1 MDSTAYQ
8 AFYSAPNSAHQSR
21 APSPVLVGPNLA
33 AFQRQ
38 QAHGGANAMPN
49 RQNPFA
55 MSTSSMA
62 STMTEPERPPP
73 IINKVT
79 PSEGPPSGGTE
90 ISVYGSGFTPGM
102 EVMFGDQVATATT
115 YWGEKALCC
124 VLPPGQVGIVP
135 VSIAPSPLRQFSSP
149 PPGQTQVFNYVGKT
163 SEMQMM
169 EMALRF
175 YSQKET
181 GRADQ
186 WQALAQGAANAWVS
200 QGSATQAQ
208 GLQSGQG
215 TPFDGSM
222 PDMRFG

>member
-1 MDSTAYQ
+1 
-8 AFYSAPNSAHQSR
+8 
-21 APSPVLVGPNLA
+21 
-33 AFQRQ
+33 
-38 QAHGGANAMPN
+38 
-49 RQNPFA
+49 
-55 MSTSSMA
+55 MA